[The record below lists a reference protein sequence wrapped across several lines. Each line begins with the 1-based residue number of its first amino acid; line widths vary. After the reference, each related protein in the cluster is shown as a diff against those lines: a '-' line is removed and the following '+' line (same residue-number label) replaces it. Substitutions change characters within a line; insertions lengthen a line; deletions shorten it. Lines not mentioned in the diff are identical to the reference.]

1 MAEPSVQRLTGTPI
15 ILNFPEE
22 STTQTFLEG
31 DLVKLTTSGT
41 IEIAAA
47 GTILGV
53 AQRKATGVANTLIPV
68 DIIDYHNLYSAPL
81 PAGTTAAQTIVG
93 DELTFVFTATA
104 VTLSTTGTD
113 AVVMAMDPRSLSGGA
128 GVAGG
133 RMIFRFEAN
142 LSDTPT

>member
-15 ILNFPEE
+15 ILSFPEE
-22 STTQTFLEG
+22 STTQTFIQG
-31 DLVKLTTSGT
+31 DLVTLTTSGT
-41 IEIAAA
+41 VTIAQA
-47 GTILGV
+47 GKILGV
-53 AQRKATGVANTLIPV
+53 AQQNSTGSATHYV
-68 DIIDYHNLYSAPL
+68 DVDLIDYHNLYSAPL
-81 PAGTTAAQTIVG
+81 PSGTTAAQTIVG
-93 DELTFVFTATA
+93 DELTFIFTATA

-113 AVVMAMDPRSLSGGA
+113 AVVMAMDPRSLSGGS